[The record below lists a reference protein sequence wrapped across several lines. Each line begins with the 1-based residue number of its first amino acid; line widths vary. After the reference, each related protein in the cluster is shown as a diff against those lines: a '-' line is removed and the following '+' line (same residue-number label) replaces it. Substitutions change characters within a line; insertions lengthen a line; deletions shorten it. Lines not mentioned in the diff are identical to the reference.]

1 MYKPDNSGA
10 ISAAPSAEPSNELGI
25 QLREKRFAERNR
37 EWATLSCE
45 LGPGEYDP
53 GKDEGHLDH

>member
-10 ISAAPSAEPSNELGI
+10 ISAASSTTPSNELGI
-25 QLREKRFAERNR
+25 QLRERRFAERNR
-37 EWATLSCE
+37 EWATLSSE

-53 GKDEGHLDH
+53 GNDDSHLDH